1 MREASVFR
9 AIRIAGLFVTL
20 VGTQP
25 SGVGRAESVVG
36 NNSTVGLH
44 DGVTGEGVFRH
55 LQAFQGIA
63 AQNGGNR
70 AAGTAGYDRSAEYVA
85 ERLKEAGYAVR
96 FEEFD
101 FPFFEERAPPILVL
115 STPDGQKVP
124 APVSTVRTLTNSGS
138 GEVMARLRAVHLG
151 VDTGPIRASTSGC
164 ESGDFDG
171 FERGAVAL
179 MRRGTCTFQTK
190 VENAVAAWC
199 RRCHYH
205 ERGHGRQG

>member
-55 LQAFQGIA
+55 LRAFQGIA

-101 FPFFEERAPPILVL
+101 FPFV
-115 STPDGQKVP
+115 
-124 APVSTVRTLTNSGS
+124 
-138 GEVMARLRAVHLG
+138 
-151 VDTGPIRASTSGC
+151 
-164 ESGDFDG
+164 
-171 FERGAVAL
+171 AVA
-179 MRRGTCTFQTK
+179 MDD
-190 VENAVAAWC
+190 
-199 RRCHYH
+199 
-205 ERGHGRQG
+205 